1 MPACPGTSPEPPSS
15 DPKLRLAGSDSEPAP
30 ASRADPGQPLGH
42 VPAPVTLL
50 DQGSFKT
57 GIPNI
62 AQVYDALLG
71 GKDNYAV
78 DREAAL
84 ALTAAIPDAAR
95 AARDNRAFLGRA
107 VRHLAAEAGISQFL
121 DIGTGLPT
129 QGNVHEIAQAVNPD
143 ARVVYVDNDDVVV
156 SHGRAL
162 LAKAPGV
169 LAVEGDLRYPRE
181 LIGRKE
187 VRTFLDFT
195 QPVAVLLVAVL
206 HFLGD
211 SESPWQAVSAITR
224 RIAPGSYVAISHVTG
239 DDIPAQA
246 VDRARD
252 IYAAALVQGSA
263 RSRARIMRFFEG
275 LELIDPGL
283 VDVGAWRSGHGRE
296 AGRPVLF
303 WAGIGRKPGTGDG
316 SP

>member
-15 DPKLRLAGSDSEPAP
+15 SPALRLAASEGEPAP
-30 ASRADPGQPLGH
+30 ASRPGQPPGY

-50 DQGSFKT
+50 DQESFET

-62 AQVYDALLG
+62 ARVYDALLG

-78 DREAAL
+78 DRQAAL
-84 ALTAAIPDAAR
+84 ALTAAIPHADR

-107 VRHLAAEAGISQFL
+107 VRYLAAEAGISQFL

-143 ARVVYVDNDDVVV
+143 ARVVYVDNDNVVV

-181 LIGRKE
+181 LLGRKE

-206 HFLGD
+206 YFLGD
-211 SESPWQAVSAITR
+211 SESPWQAISAITR
-224 RIAPGSYVAISHVTG
+224 RIAPGSYVAVSHVTG
-239 DDIPAQA
+239 DEIPAHS
-246 VDRARD
+246 
-252 IYAAALVQGSA
+252 IHLH
-263 RSRARIMRFFEG
+263 
-275 LELIDPGL
+275 L
-283 VDVGAWRSGHGRE
+283 DVGEKYLLCRTRKAPSSTRSTNLPPCRIFQ
-296 AGRPVLF
+296 VLYS
-303 WAGIGRKPGTGDG
+303 
-316 SP
+316 SPLHIIYRSIWLTWI